1 MSKEDFDIVGKIQQ
15 APNYF
20 VIYFLLTVISAT
32 LIYQVFFDKKVFVGV
47 DGHYFLAKQ
56 KKDVVTKGD
65 ILTFVEEYLEN
76 LYELDR
82 QTYEE
87 KRNRIGAVSS
97 IQVVNALS
105 VMDQQS
111 EILKGVFYG
120 AIVDIEVSE
129 VELGEIKRDGKF
141 IDALVK
147 FRRVVTFKDR
157 KILEDV
163 IVKKLALQVVN
174 RTKHQKNAEC
184 LEYSKLKVLR
194 MDVQ

>member
-1 MSKEDFDIVGKIQQ
+1 MNKEDFDIIGKIQQ

-32 LIYQVFFDKKVFVGV
+32 LIYQVFFDKEVFVGV

-87 KRNRIGAVSS
+87 KRNRIGTVSS
-97 IQVVNALS
+97 IQVVNALT

-120 AIVDIEVSE
+120 AIVDIEISE
-129 VELGEIKRDGKF
+129 VELREIKRDGKF

-163 IVKKLALQVVN
+163 IVKKLALQVVK
-174 RTKHQKNAEC
+174 RTKHKKNAEC